1 MVVEIISYICNCFAN
16 IMIMAKIDK
25 ENLKEILDEIQSLSS
40 RLKEL
45 EERVATILDEPA
57 AADDDEPVDMSM
69 EEVGGFEVDAIA
81 EPAPAAEPEPPAAE
95 PEPEPEPMPEFE
107 PVPEPESVP
116 EPAAEPE
123 PAPAAEE
130 PVLRRQPASAPG
142 LPWKRDTVGI
152 RVKNIRSAI
161 SLMDRALFINTLF
174 KQDVVLYDKTIAELN
189 TLDNFDDAVVYVEDH
204 FPDWNLS
211 SDAVYS
217 FMMSV
222 RKKLG

>member
-1 MVVEIISYICNCFAN
+1 
-16 IMIMAKIDK
+16 MIMAKIDK
-25 ENLKEILDEIQSLSS
+25 ENLKEILDEIQRLSS

-45 EERVATILDEPA
+45 EERVVSMMEEPVT
-57 AADDDEPVDMSM
+57 ADDDEPVDMSM
-69 EEVGGFEVDAIA
+69 EEVGGFDVDAIA
-81 EPAPAAEPEPPAAE
+81 EPAAEEPLPSPESEPLPE
-95 PEPEPEPMPEFE
+95 PEPEPEPE
-107 PVPEPESVP
+107 PVAEEPLP
-116 EPAAEPE
+116 EPE
-123 PAPAAEE
+123 PASEE
-130 PVLRRQPASAPG
+130 PVLRRQPSSAPG

-161 SLMDRALFINTLF
+161 SLMDRALFINILF

-189 TLDNFDDAVVYVEDH
+189 ALECFDDAVVYVEDH

>member
-1 MVVEIISYICNCFAN
+1 
-16 IMIMAKIDK
+16 MAKIDK
-25 ENLKEILDEIQSLSS
+25 ENLKEILNEIQRLSS

-45 EERVATILDEPA
+45 EERVVSMMEEPA
-57 AADDDEPVDMSM
+57 TADDDEPVDMSM
-69 EEVGGFEVDAIA
+69 EEVGGFDVDAVA
-81 EPAPAAEPEPPAAE
+81 EPLAAEEPVAEEPVAEDLLPEPEPAVEE
-95 PEPEPEPMPEFE
+95 PEPEPA
-107 PVPEPESVP
+107 S
-116 EPAAEPE
+116 
-123 PAPAAEE
+123 EE
-130 PVLRRQPASAPG
+130 PVLRRQPSSAPG

-161 SLMDRALFINTLF
+161 SLMDRALFINILF

-189 TLDNFDDAVVYVEDH
+189 ALENFDDAVVYVEDH

>member
-1 MVVEIISYICNCFAN
+1 
-16 IMIMAKIDK
+16 MIMAKIDK
-25 ENLKEILDEIQSLSS
+25 ENLKEILDEIQRLSS

-45 EERVATILDEPA
+45 EERVVSMMEEPA
-57 AADDDEPVDMSM
+57 TADDDEPVDMSM
-69 EEVGGFEVDAIA
+69 EEVGGFDVDAIA
-81 EPAPAAEPEPPAAE
+81 EPLAEEPLPSPESEPLPE
-95 PEPEPEPMPEFE
+95 PEPEPEPVAEE
-107 PVPEPESVP
+107 PLP
-116 EPAAEPE
+116 EPE
-123 PAPAAEE
+123 PASEE
-130 PVLRRQPASAPG
+130 PVLRRQPSSAPG

-161 SLMDRALFINTLF
+161 SLMDRALFINILF
-174 KQDVVLYDKTIAELN
+174 KQDVALYDKTIAELN
-189 TLDNFDDAVVYVEDH
+189 ALENFDDAVVYVEDH